1 MMTGFWNL
9 LPNRSW
15 LLAKKC
21 QWPSFSTIE
30 SLSWA
35 PSDFFRNLIFALFS
49 VRRPHTHYWCIFAEN
64 ISFNKEDI
72 YTKKCRP
79 FLVHQGEDQILE
91 DRSCVAIYNQR
102 MTKFPL
108 LFYTMEWY
116 ALWVQNWPS
125 YNAKGKWFIN
135 GRGRVR
141 LHGGGKSYITYVP
154 FPQYMIPVIPL

>member
-1 MMTGFWNL
+1 MMTGFRNL

-15 LLAKKC
+15 HLAKKC
-21 QWPSFSTIE
+21 QWPSFSIIE
-30 SLSWA
+30 SLS
-35 PSDFFRNLIFALFS
+35 SVFATFSVIWFLPFFS

-79 FLVHQGEDQILE
+79 FLVHQGEYQILE
-91 DRSCVAIYNQR
+91 DRSCVAICYQR

-108 LFYTMEWY
+108 LFHTMEWY

-141 LHGGGKSYITYVP
+141 LHGGGKSYITYHS
-154 FPQYMIPVIPL
+154 IST

>member
-1 MMTGFWNL
+1 MAIIFFNRITEL
-9 LPNRSW
+9 LVT
-15 LLAKKC
+15 
-21 QWPSFSTIE
+21 FSVIWF
-30 SLSWA
+30 L
-35 PSDFFRNLIFALFS
+35 PFFS

-72 YTKKCRP
+72 YTKNCRP

-91 DRSCVAIYNQR
+91 DRSFVAICYQR

-108 LFYTMEWY
+108 LFHTMEWY

-154 FPQYMIPVIPL
+154 FPQYIIPVICTTLIPKRVTSC